1 MEPPT
6 DIECRVFLENPKINP
21 RTGKSLYRSGRFYKM
36 LLELCKKKSQERIPT
51 PEIQK
56 AYSKRDLNAMART
69 IVPGYTKMTNDVLL
83 SELSSRLK
91 TMNITLEQR
100 YRQVFGKEESKKKN
114 PESSL
119 PSVKK
124 RKTPEEIIRE
134 NNKVKLCI
142 SRNENDTS
150 TVKAKISTDIAK
162 IKGKISGGDAT
173 KIAGLFLA
181 DQIDKRSI
189 MKEILQNN
197 YVVLYSITNQGIRF
211 HIPTSMDEI
220 NYGQMTYNKLPFEL
234 DPNLPIQLDEKIGES
249 YVMYH
254 RMDEQEMNLVGDYD
268 IFDMKYVR
276 GIRSETPIKRILQ
289 KIYAEVTKD
298 IRSV

>member
-6 DIECRVFLENPKINP
+6 ETECQGFLANPKINP
-21 RTGKSLYRSGRFYKM
+21 RTGKTLYKSGKFYKM
-36 LLELCKKKSQERIPT
+36 LMELCKRKSQERIPS
-51 PEIQK
+51 PAVQK
-56 AYSKRDLNAMART
+56 AYSKRELNAMART

-91 TMNITLEQR
+91 SMNITLEQR
-100 YRQVFGKEESKKKN
+100 YRQVLGKEESKKKT
-114 PESSL
+114 PEPSL
-119 PSVKK
+119 PSIKK

-134 NNKVKLCI
+134 KNKVKLCL
-142 SRNENDTS
+142 SRNETDS
-150 TVKAKISTDIAK
+150 SVVKAKISTDIAK
-162 IKGKISGGDAT
+162 VKGKISGKDAT
-173 KIAGLFLA
+173 KIAGLFMA
-181 DQIDKRSI
+181 DQIDSRSI
-189 MKEILQNN
+189 MREILQNN
-197 YVVLYSITNQGIRF
+197 YVILYSMTNQGIRF

-220 NYGQMTYNKLPFEL
+220 NYGQMTYDKLPFDL
-234 DPNLPIQLDEKIGES
+234 DPNLPIQLDEKIGNS

-254 RMDEQEMNLVGDYD
+254 RMDEREMNIVGDYD

-276 GIRSETPIKRILQ
+276 SIRGETPIKRILQ